1 MPTDNPLTSPVNT
14 TPNSVELTCDLGKLR
29 LKNPLMNASG
39 ILGSNSSL
47 LLRLASTGIGA
58 VVTKSVGLKPRV
70 GYPNPTL
77 IPVGEGFINA
87 MGLPN
92 PGAPHMAKEVKIAKR
107 HGVVVIASVFGRT
120 PQEYAE
126 VALRME
132 QAGADAVELNLSC
145 PHVDGVIRFSQSP
158 ELSKMVVKQVKDQVS
173 IPVFAKLTAEAS
185 SVVEVGK
192 SVEKAG
198 ADGIVAINTVSAM
211 LIDVKLKRP
220 VLANKIGG
228 LSGPPIKPI
237 AVRCV
242 YQLYEA
248 VNIPLIGVGGIVSAR
263 DAIEFILAG
272 SSAVQIGSAIALKGL
287 DVFKDVLAGLKAY
300 MEEEGFKSV
309 KEMVGLAHRAS

>member
-1 MPTDNPLTSPVNT
+1 M
-14 TPNSVELTCDLGKLR
+14 VELASNLGRLR

-58 VVTKSVGLKPRV
+58 VVTKSVGLRPRI

-77 IPVGEGFINA
+77 IPVGGGFINA

-92 PGAPHMAKEVKIAKR
+92 PGASYMAKEVRKVKKR
-107 HGVVVIASVFGRT
+107 GVTVIASVFGKT
-120 PQEYAE
+120 PQEYAK
-126 VALRME
+126 VALKME
-132 QAGADAVELNLSC
+132 EAGANAVELNLSC
-145 PHVDGVIRFSQSP
+145 PHANGLIHFSQKP
-158 ELSKMVVKQVKDQVS
+158 ELSKMVIEQVKDQVS
-173 IPVFAKLTAEAS
+173 IPVFAKLTVEAS
-185 SVVEVGK
+185 SVVEVGR

-198 ADGIVAINTVSAM
+198 ADAIVAINSIGAM
-211 LIDVKLKRP
+211 LIDTKLKRP

-237 AVRCV
+237 AVKCV

-248 VNIPLIGVGGIVSAR
+248 VNIPLIGVGGIVSTR

-287 DVFKDVLAGLKAY
+287 DVFKEVLKGLKAY

-309 KEMVGLAHRAS
+309 NEMIGLAHKASGGSRLDV